1 MTEKDDGVDTPPKEC
16 GITDEDIE
24 RIKAYLE
31 KPQFERSVDNLRPSS
46 EE

>member
-1 MTEKDDGVDTPPKEC
+1 MTEKDDGGDSPHKEC

-24 RIKAYLE
+24 QITAFLE
-31 KPQFERSVDNLRPSS
+31 KPQYERSVDDLRPSS